1 MSTTEENLGRNYDI
15 HKILEVF
22 ADIAEMII
30 LFLDPYKLDMGHE
43 IEKTLTMLTHRQ
55 QEKLKIILNKSDQV

>member
-1 MSTTEENLGRNYDI
+1 MTFIDTPGLLSTTKENLGRHYDI

-22 ADIAEMII
+22 ADLAEMII

-43 IEKTLTMLTHRQ
+43 IEKALTMLT
-55 QEKLKIILNKSDQV
+55 